1 MMKRFSAISNQLD
14 DTNRL
19 LYYSMKDAQLSRSQ
33 TSESLERIAVVE
45 SDLHTLSTGLQIK
58 LQRDAERAKMKH
70 YPKPDEEKMITA
82 TINEQIMIQA
92 VLRSEQQVPI
102 RGALDIIT
110 QNTMRTYPD
119 VSEDYLI
126 NKCIAVVQDYNINRD
141 N

>member
-70 YPKPDEEKMITA
+70 YPKPDEAKMITA